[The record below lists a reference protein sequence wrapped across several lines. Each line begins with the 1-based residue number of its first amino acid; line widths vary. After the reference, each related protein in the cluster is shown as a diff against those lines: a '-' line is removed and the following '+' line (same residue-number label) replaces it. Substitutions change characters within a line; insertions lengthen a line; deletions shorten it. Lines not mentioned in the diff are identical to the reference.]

1 MPDTHAADRP
11 GRFALFC
18 STAENLGV
26 STTVRNVA
34 DLLAASNRSVLI
46 VDGRASGTPVPER
59 PTRTSANTASSESAG
74 VRDPDAS
81 VPEPVS
87 GRIFSVAR
95 RDAAGLLALAS
106 DTVVLRYDHVLVEAP
121 LPDAPGAPPEGRL
134 GSLAD
139 SLVLCFAMTAWSI
152 DGAAALAEQLSG
164 GRSDR
169 PVRLLALGLKSN
181 VESHDRLR
189 GARERVRRKFGPL
202 ARTGRTSEVAFLEI
216 PYNPLYLDTR
226 QLAVE
231 SEPEGSVTGLRPYYE
246 RLADWLRN
254 RRPVPLG
261 RVTIVH
267 SQRHAPWAAWLEDQ
281 FRRGGIRTELRAQD
295 AYSGDRPAP
304 GTALLFLSP
313 ADMDHGA
320 LAQLAAL
327 SHPDVR
333 IVLADEPF
341 PDPGAAHHERI
352 DLRGTDED
360 EAARRLYSGLG
371 LGAPPPADSTPGAR
385 FPRLP
390 AVTNVAPRYSG
401 FVGRDEV
408 LGSLLEELHTAGR
421 DRTPLVVHAAS
432 GWGKS
437 ETVRELCHRFG
448 SAYDVVWWVRSWEIP
463 RARRG
468 LNRLAGRLD
477 LTTTGDGA
485 SPALFEHLSRTDTQS
500 WLLVYDGADTPDDLR
515 ELLPTPHARGHVLI
529 TSRTAPATPGMA
541 AFALPPMAPAECR
554 AVLGER
560 LPEIDEEQAQR
571 VGQVLGFVPLAVRI
585 AALCLAERAAA
596 HRRDDGM
603 GDPAAAR
610 AAVQH
615 LLADYRTAQE
625 AQLERTDAAPPVTVM
640 VQVARQTALHT
651 PGAAAWRAES
661 RTSDALGW
669 LLNAASLLTGR
680 GMGLELLRSR
690 RILSELAR
698 DDTTAR
704 HPDGTPAHDSP
715 ADLRLPDEHMVSV
728 ALWSLSRVGLLE
740 VDFDRS
746 DQPLGQHHAVRD
758 AVRAGMEPAERAH
771 IEGVLRGTL
780 AEFTPDENRGLS
792 ADWAREVYSLRLWED
807 DRPAVRRSLLRH
819 LNALSQRG
827 ETADLARLLDISDR
841 ARTAWCPEGDD
852 PSPEYLRLL
861 NLTARAH
868 RLDGAYEQARQLSEQ
883 ALRGHRRLLGP
894 LHPRTL
900 LSADSYGAVLRSLG
914 RFSDALFQARPVL
927 EGLTLLLGPQ
937 HPATVQ
943 AEHNLAFTE
952 ALSGRAPDAL
962 ARLLAR
968 FRYRQAVGGEDD
980 PAVWR
985 FADLLA
991 WVYRTLGRDAESQDL
1006 LRQWLHRHGD
1016 AGTGTR
1022 LRIELGLAVSERRI
1036 TYNSARSHET
1046 VYGYEKALERDR
1058 RLLAEYTS
1066 RFGADHL
1073 DTVRCRFSLAADL
1086 HALGKHDEAGHEARR
1101 CGRVLE
1107 NTLGPWHPYAG
1118 LAGVRLGVYLRAT
1131 GAVEEAEAVG
1141 RAALNLLEDRLG
1153 DSHAWVSAA
1162 ENSLAATLAASG
1174 RVEEAAGLAERA
1186 LRRLRDL
1193 DMGHR
1198 PDGRRVGAHH
1208 ARLAS
1213 RTTTAPARDFDID
1226 LELPGI

>member
-26 STTVRNVA
+26 STTLRNVA
-34 DLLAASNRSVLI
+34 DLLTTGNRSVLI
-46 VDGRASGTPVPER
+46 VDGRATGTPEGTSTPVPEPEPGR
-59 PTRTSANTASSESAG
+59 IALVAR
-74 VRDPDAS
+74 PDATS
-81 VPEPVS
+81 
-87 GRIFSVAR
+87 
-95 RDAAGLLALAS
+95 LLALAS
-106 DTVVLRYDHVLVEAP
+106 DAAALRYDHVLVEAP

-152 DGAAALAEQLSG
+152 DGAAALGEQMSG

-169 PVRLLALGLKSN
+169 PVRLMALGLKSN

-202 ARTGRTSEVAFLEI
+202 TRTSRTAELAFLEI

-254 RRPVPLG
+254 RRPVPLS

-313 ADMDHGA
+313 ADMDHAA

-360 EAARRLYSGLG
+360 EALRRLWSGLG
-371 LGAPPPADSTPGAR
+371 LGTPPPADSTPGPR

-390 AVTNVAPRYSG
+390 DVTNVAPRYSG
-401 FVGRDEV
+401 FVGRDDV
-408 LGSLLEELHTAGR
+408 LGALLEELRTAGR

-477 LTTTGDGA
+477 LVTTGDGV
-485 SPALFEHLSRTDTQS
+485 SPELFDHLSRTDTQS
-500 WLLVYDGADTPDDLR
+500 WLLVYDGAESPDGLR

-529 TSRTAPATPGMA
+529 TSRTAPATDGMA
-541 AFALPPMAPAECR
+541 AFALPPMSPAECR
-554 AVLGER
+554 AVLEEQ
-560 LPEIDEEQAQR
+560 LPEIDEDQAER
-571 VGQVLGFVPLAVRI
+571 VGQVVGFVPLAVRV

-596 HRRDDGM
+596 HRRDDSM
-603 GDPAAAR
+603 GERAAAR
-610 AAVQH
+610 AAVAH
-615 LLADYRTAQE
+615 LLAEYRTAQQ
-625 AQLERTDAAPPVTVM
+625 ALLERESAAPPVAVM
-640 VQVARQTALHT
+640 VQVARQTVLHT

-690 RILSELAR
+690 RILAELAR
-698 DDTTAR
+698 DGTTAR
-704 HPDGTPAHDSP
+704 NPGAPRPP
-715 ADLRLPDEHMVSV
+715 ADTRLPDEHMVSV
-728 ALWSLSRVGLLE
+728 ALWALSRVGLLD
-740 VDFDRS
+740 VDFDRPE
-746 DQPLGQHHAVRD
+746 QPLGQHHAVRD

-771 IEGVLRGTL
+771 IEQVLRGTL
-780 AEFTPDENRGLS
+780 AEYTPDENRDLP
-792 ADWAREVYSLRLWED
+792 AEWAREVYSLRLWED
-807 DRPAVRRSLLRH
+807 HRPRVRRSLLRH

-827 ETADLARLLDISDR
+827 ETADRARLLDISDR
-841 ARTAWCPEGDD
+841 AQRAWCPEGDD

-868 RLDGAYEQARQLSEQ
+868 RLDGAYEQARQPAEQ

-937 HPATVQ
+937 HGATVQ

-968 FRYRQAVGGEDD
+968 LRYRQAVGGEDD
-980 PAVWR
+980 PAVWQ

-1016 AGTGTR
+1016 VATGTR
-1022 LRIELGLAVSERRI
+1022 LGIERGLAISERRI

-1058 RLLAEYTS
+1058 RVLAESTG
-1066 RFGADHL
+1066 RFGAEHL

-1086 HALGKHDEAGHEARR
+1086 HALGKHDEAEHEARQCSR
-1101 CGRVLE
+1101 ALE
-1107 NTLGPWHPYAG
+1107 STLGAWHPYAG
-1118 LAGVRLGVYLRAT
+1118 LAGVRHGVYLRAT
-1131 GAVEEAEAVG
+1131 GAVEEAEATG
-1141 RAALNLLEDRLG
+1141 RAALNLLQDRLG

-1162 ENSLAATLAASG
+1162 ENSLAATLAAAG
-1174 RVEEAAGLAERA
+1174 RTEEAVALAERA

-1208 ARLAS
+1208 TWLTS
-1213 RTTTAPARDFDID
+1213 RTTGSTPPARDFDID

>member
-1 MPDTHAADRP
+1 MPDTHAADRS

-46 VDGRASGTPVPER
+46 VDGRATGAPPGA
-59 PTRTSANTASSESAG
+59 P
-74 VRDPDAS
+74 
-81 VPEPVS
+81 VPEPVP
-87 GRIFSVAR
+87 GRIASVAR
-95 RDAAGLLALAS
+95 PDAASLLALAS
-106 DTVVLRYDHVLVEAP
+106 DPDALRHDHVLVEAP

-164 GRSDR
+164 GRADR

-202 ARTGRTSEVAFLEI
+202 SRTSRTSEVAFLEI
-216 PYNPLYLDTR
+216 PYHPLYLDTR

-254 RRPVPLG
+254 RRPVPLS
-261 RVTIVH
+261 RVTLVH

-313 ADMDHGA
+313 ADMDHAA
-320 LAQLAAL
+320 LAQLASL

-341 PDPGAAHHERI
+341 PDAGAAHHERI

-360 EAARRLYSGLG
+360 EAVRRLYAGLG
-371 LGAPPPADSTPGAR
+371 LGAPPPADGPPGAR

-401 FVGRDEV
+401 FVGRDDV
-408 LGSLLEELHTAGR
+408 LGGLLEELHTAGR
-421 DRTPLVVHAAS
+421 DHTPLVVHAAS

-448 SAYDVVWWVRSWEIP
+448 SAYDVVWWVRSWEVP
-463 RARRG
+463 RAHRG

-477 LTTTGDGA
+477 LATTGDGA
-485 SPALFEHLSRTDTQS
+485 SPALFDHLSRADTQS
-500 WLLVYDGADTPDDLR
+500 WLLVYDGAESPDGLR

-529 TSRTAPATPGMA
+529 TSRTAPATEDMA
-541 AFALPPMAPAECR
+541 AFALPPMSPAECR

-560 LPEIDEEQAQR
+560 LEIDEEQAQR

-596 HRRDDGM
+596 HRRDDSM
-603 GDPAAAR
+603 SDQTAAR
-610 AAVQH
+610 AAVAH
-615 LLADYRTAQE
+615 LLAEYRTAQE
-625 AQLERTDAAPPVTVM
+625 ALLEREGAAPPVAVM
-640 VQVARQTALHT
+640 VRVARQTVLHT

-690 RILSELAR
+690 RILAELAR
-698 DDTTAR
+698 DDTSAR
-704 HPDGTPAHDSP
+704 NPGARRTP

-728 ALWSLSRVGLLE
+728 ALWALSRVGLLE
-740 VDFDRS
+740 VDFDRP

-758 AVRAGMEPAERAH
+758 ALRDGMEPAERAR
-771 IEGVLRGTL
+771 IEQVLRGTL

-807 DRPAVRRSLLRH
+807 DRPRVRRSLLRH

-827 ETADLARLLDISDR
+827 ETADLARLLDISER
-841 ARTAWCPEGDD
+841 AQEAWSPQDDD

-868 RLDGAYEQARQLSEQ
+868 RLDGAYEHARRLSEQ

-927 EGLTLLLGPQ
+927 EGLTLLLGPR
-937 HPATVQ
+937 HRATVQ

-952 ALSGRAPDAL
+952 ALSGRAPDSL

-985 FADLLA
+985 SADLLA

-1016 AGTGTR
+1016 VATGTR
-1022 LRIELGLAVSERRI
+1022 LSIELGLAVSERRI

-1058 RLLAEYTS
+1058 RVLAEATG

-1073 DTVRCRFSLAADL
+1073 DTLRCRFSLAADL
-1086 HALGKHDEAGHEARR
+1086 HALGKHDEAEHEARQ
-1101 CGRVLE
+1101 CGHALE
-1107 NTLGPWHPYAG
+1107 STLGAWHPYAG
-1118 LAGVRLGVYLRAT
+1118 LAGVRHAVYLRAT
-1131 GAVEEAEAVG
+1131 GAVEEAEATG
-1141 RAALNLLEDRLG
+1141 RAALHLLEDRLG
-1153 DSHAWVSAA
+1153 DSHPWISAA
-1162 ENSLAATLAASG
+1162 ENSLAATLAAAG
-1174 RVEEAAGLAERA
+1174 RVDEATGLAERA

-1198 PDGRRVGAHH
+1198 PDGRRVRAHH
-1208 ARLAS
+1208 AWLTS
-1213 RTTTAPARDFDID
+1213 RPTARTAAARDFDID

>member
-1 MPDTHAADRP
+1 MPDIHAADRS

-26 STTVRNVA
+26 STTVHNVA
-34 DLLAASNRSVLI
+34 DLLAAGNRSVLI
-46 VDGRASGTPVPER
+46 VDGRATGTPGGAPLPAPEPGR
-59 PTRTSANTASSESAG
+59 IHSAA
-74 VRDPDAS
+74 RPDAAS
-81 VPEPVS
+81 
-87 GRIFSVAR
+87 
-95 RDAAGLLALAS
+95 LLALTS
-106 DTVVLRYDHVLVEAP
+106 DPRALSYDHVLVEAP
-121 LPDAPGAPPEGRL
+121 LPDAIGAPAEGRL

-152 DGAAALAEQLSG
+152 DGAAALAEQMSG
-164 GRSDR
+164 SRSDR

-202 ARTGRTSEVAFLEI
+202 TRASRTSEVAFLEI
-216 PYNPLYLDTR
+216 PYHPLYLDTR

-254 RRPVPLG
+254 RRPLPLS
-261 RVTIVH
+261 RVTLVH

-281 FRRGGIRTELRAQD
+281 FRRGGIRTELRALD

-313 ADMDHGA
+313 ADMDHAA

-360 EAARRLYSGLG
+360 EAVRRLYAGLG
-371 LGAPPPADSTPGAR
+371 LGAPPPTDGTPGAR

-401 FVGRDEV
+401 FVGRDDV
-408 LGSLLEELHTAGR
+408 LGGLLEELHAAGR
-421 DRTPLVVHAAS
+421 DHTPLVVHAAS

-437 ETVRELCHRFG
+437 EIVRELCHRFG

-468 LNRLAGRLD
+468 LTRLAGRLD
-477 LTTTGDGA
+477 LVTTGDGA

-500 WLLVYDGADTPDDLR
+500 WLLVYDGVDSPDGLR
-515 ELLPTPHARGHVLI
+515 ELLPIPHTRGHVLI
-529 TSRTAPATPGMA
+529 TSRSAPATPGMA
-541 AFALPPMAPAECR
+541 AFALPPMSPGECR

-560 LPEIDEEQAQR
+560 LAEIDEEQAQR
-571 VGQVLGFVPLAVRI
+571 VGQVLGFVPLALRI

-596 HRRDDGM
+596 HRRDDSM
-603 GDPAAAR
+603 GDQAAAR
-610 AAVQH
+610 AAVAY
-615 LLADYRTAQE
+615 LLAEYRTAQQ
-625 AQLERTDAAPPVTVM
+625 ALLEQEGTAPPVSVM
-640 VQVARQTALHT
+640 VRVARQTVLYT

-698 DDTTAR
+698 DDSA
-704 HPDGTPAHDSP
+704 DGAPVRRIP
-715 ADLRLPDEHMVSV
+715 ADTRMPDEHMVSV
-728 ALWSLSRVGLLE
+728 ALWALSRVGLLE
-740 VDFDRS
+740 VDFDRP

-758 AVRAGMEPAERAH
+758 ALRAGMEPAERAH
-771 IEGVLRGTL
+771 IEQVLRGTL
-780 AEFTPDENRGLS
+780 AEYTPDEDRGLS

-807 DRPAVRRSLLRH
+807 HRPRVRRSLLRH

-827 ETADLARLLDISDR
+827 ETADLARLLDISER
-841 ARTAWCPEGDD
+841 AQASWAPVDDDD

-861 NLTARAH
+861 NFTARAH
-868 RLDGAYEQARQLSEQ
+868 RLTGAYEPARRLSEQ

-900 LSADSYGAVLRSLG
+900 LSADSYGANLRSLG

-937 HPATVQ
+937 HAATVQ

-968 FRYRQAVGGEDD
+968 FRYRQSVGGEDD

-985 FADLLA
+985 SADLLA

-1016 AGTGTR
+1016 IATGTR
-1022 LRIELGLAVSERRI
+1022 LNIELGLAVSERRI
-1036 TYNSARSHET
+1036 TYNSARSHER

-1058 RLLAEYTS
+1058 RVLAESTG
-1066 RFGADHL
+1066 RFGAGHL
-1073 DTVRCRFSLAADL
+1073 DTLRCRFSLAADL
-1086 HALGKHDEAGHEARR
+1086 HALGKHDEAEHEARL
-1101 CGRVLE
+1101 CGRALE
-1107 NTLGPWHPYAG
+1107 STLGAWHPYAA
-1118 LAGVRLGVYLRAT
+1118 LAGVRHAVYLRAS
-1131 GAVEEAEAVG
+1131 GAVEDAEAIG
-1141 RAALNLLEDRLG
+1141 RAALNLLSDRLG

-1162 ENSLAATLAASG
+1162 ENSLAATLAAAG
-1174 RVEEAAGLAERA
+1174 RPGEATRLVESA

-1208 ARLAS
+1208 AWLTS
-1213 RTTTAPARDFDID
+1213 RATGPTAPARDFDID

>member
-1 MPDTHAADRP
+1 MPDTHAADRS

-34 DLLAASNRSVLI
+34 DLLAAGNRSVLI
-46 VDGRASGTPVPER
+46 VDGRA
-59 PTRTSANTASSESAG
+59 TSAPAG
-74 VRDPDAS
+74 AP
-81 VPEPVS
+81 VPEPVP
-87 GRIFSVAR
+87 GRIASVAR
-95 RDAAGLLALAS
+95 PDAASLLALAS
-106 DTVVLRYDHVLVEAP
+106 DPEALRHDHVLVEAP
-121 LPDAPGAPPEGRL
+121 LPDSPGAPPEGRL

-164 GRSDR
+164 GRADR
-169 PVRLLALGLKSN
+169 PVRLMALGLKSN

-189 GARERVRRKFGPL
+189 GARERVRGKFGPL
-202 ARTGRTSEVAFLEI
+202 SRGSRTSEVAFLEI
-216 PYNPLYLDTR
+216 PYHPLYLDTR

-261 RVTIVH
+261 RVTLVH

-313 ADMDHGA
+313 ADMDHAA

-341 PDPGAAHHERI
+341 PDAGAAHHERI

-360 EAARRLYSGLG
+360 EAVRRLYAGLG
-371 LGAPPPADSTPGAR
+371 LGAPPPADGPPGAR

-401 FVGRDEV
+401 FVGRDDV
-408 LGSLLEELHTAGR
+408 LGNLLEELHTAGR
-421 DRTPLVVHAAS
+421 DHTPLVVHGAS

-477 LTTTGDGA
+477 LVTTGDGA
-485 SPALFEHLSRTDTQS
+485 SPALLDHLARADTQS
-500 WLLVYDGADTPDDLR
+500 WLLVYDGAESPDGLR
-515 ELLPTPHARGHVLI
+515 ELLPTPHTRGHVLI
-529 TSRTAPATPGMA
+529 TSRTAPAAGDMA
-541 AFALPPMAPAECR
+541 AFALPSMSPAECR
-554 AVLGER
+554 AVLGES
-560 LPEIDEEQAQR
+560 LAEIDEEQAQR

-596 HRRDDGM
+596 HRRDDSM
-603 GDPAAAR
+603 GDRTAAR
-610 AAVQH
+610 AAVAH
-615 LLADYRTAQE
+615 LLAEYRTAQ
-625 AQLERTDAAPPVTVM
+625 AALLERDGAAPPVTVM
-640 VQVARQTALHT
+640 VRVARQTVLHT

-690 RILSELAR
+690 HILAELAR
-698 DDTTAR
+698 DDATA
-704 HPDGTPAHDSP
+704 PDPGAHRTPAD
-715 ADLRLPDEHMVSV
+715 ARLPDEHMVSV
-728 ALWSLSRVGLLE
+728 ALWALSRVGLLE
-740 VDFDRS
+740 VDFDRP

-758 AVRAGMEPAERAH
+758 AVRDDMEPAERAR
-771 IEGVLRGTL
+771 IEQVLRGTL

-807 DRPAVRRSLLRH
+807 DRPRVRRSMLRH

-827 ETADLARLLDISDR
+827 ETADLARLLDISER
-841 ARTAWCPEGDD
+841 AREAWSPQGDD

-927 EGLTLLLGPQ
+927 EGLTLLLGPR
-937 HPATVQ
+937 HRATVQ

-952 ALSGRAPDAL
+952 ALSGRAPDSL

-968 FRYRQAVGGEDD
+968 FRYRQAIGGEDD

-985 FADLLA
+985 SADLLA

-1016 AGTGTR
+1016 IATGTR
-1022 LRIELGLAVSERRI
+1022 LSIELGLAVSERRI
-1036 TYNSARSHET
+1036 TYNSARPHER

-1058 RLLAEYTS
+1058 RVLAEATG

-1073 DTVRCRFSLAADL
+1073 DTLRCRFSLAADL
-1086 HALGKHDEAGHEARR
+1086 HALGKHDEAEHEARQ
-1101 CGRVLE
+1101 CGHALE
-1107 NTLGPWHPYAG
+1107 NTLGAWHPYAG
-1118 LAGVRLGVYLRAT
+1118 LAGVRHAVYLRAT
-1131 GAVEEAEAVG
+1131 GAVDESETTG
-1141 RAALNLLEDRLG
+1141 RAALHLLEDRLG
-1153 DSHAWVSAA
+1153 DSHPWVSAA
-1162 ENSLAATLAASG
+1162 ENSLAATLAAAG
-1174 RVEEAAGLAERA
+1174 RPSEAAGLAEGA

-1198 PDGRRVGAHH
+1198 PDGRRVSAHLSWLTSRAT
-1208 ARLAS
+1208 AR
-1213 RTTTAPARDFDID
+1213 TAPARDFDID